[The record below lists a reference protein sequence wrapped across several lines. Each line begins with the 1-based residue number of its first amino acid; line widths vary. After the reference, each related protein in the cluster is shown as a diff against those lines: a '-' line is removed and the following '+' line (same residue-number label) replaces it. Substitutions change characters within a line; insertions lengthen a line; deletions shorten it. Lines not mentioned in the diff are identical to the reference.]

1 MVDKIDHLE
10 KVRSKAIQVIGGFEA
25 HIPIDLNTGNDEQA
39 DTDDNGIVA
48 VSFRGPPYIE
58 QTILFLPGASGKQ

>member
-1 MVDKIDHLE
+1 MVDKIDYF
-10 KVRSKAIQVIGGFEA
+10 KKSAVQSNTGYCGFEA